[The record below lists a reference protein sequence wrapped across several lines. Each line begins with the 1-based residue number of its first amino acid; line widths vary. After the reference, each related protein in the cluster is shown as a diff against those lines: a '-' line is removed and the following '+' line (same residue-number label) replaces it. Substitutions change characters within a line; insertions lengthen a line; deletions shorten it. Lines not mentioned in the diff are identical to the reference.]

1 MKTEIKFTA
10 LLTSE
15 VEKSVKNEDGTRTA
29 IKIVNSNGILDNIK
43 KGLKHK
49 NKVVFISTEPDNFTA
64 NDERAEFLNKSL
76 KLSGLKFKEIVTLDN
91 RTLKKSKELLY
102 GSDLIWLGG
111 GKILGQNR
119 IMKKSGLKKF
129 LLENF
134 DGVIVGIS
142 AGSMNLCDTIFNFPE
157 EVADL
162 KNKRIVKGLGLFD
175 EMFIPHCDGRS
186 YLYEEEGF
194 RTFKDYIL
202 PFSYKHDLLCL
213 PNGSY
218 VKLDRSGYK
227 FYGEYY
233 ILRKGEIYRKV

>member
-1 MKTEIKFTA
+1 MRSEMKTEIKFTA

-111 GKILGQNR
+111 G
-119 IMKKSGLKKF
+119 
-129 LLENF
+129 
-134 DGVIVGIS
+134 
-142 AGSMNLCDTIFNFPE
+142 
-157 EVADL
+157 
-162 KNKRIVKGLGLFD
+162 
-175 EMFIPHCDGRS
+175 
-186 YLYEEEGF
+186 
-194 RTFKDYIL
+194 
-202 PFSYKHDLLCL
+202 
-213 PNGSY
+213 
-218 VKLDRSGYK
+218 
-227 FYGEYY
+227 
-233 ILRKGEIYRKV
+233 